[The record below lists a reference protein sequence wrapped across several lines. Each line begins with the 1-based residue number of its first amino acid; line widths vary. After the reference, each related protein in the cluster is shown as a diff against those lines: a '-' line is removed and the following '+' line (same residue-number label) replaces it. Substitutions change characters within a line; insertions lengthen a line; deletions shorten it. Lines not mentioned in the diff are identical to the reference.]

1 VRVRIASLAVLLGAA
16 TTAVSWI
23 SLMPSLKALLD
34 AAAFA
39 GHPYAQMAQQ
49 LRSLLP
55 FYLGLDLSLVTV
67 IAFIALELT
76 VGRPLRET
84 EEAVSQLGR
93 LEHTDLGTGGPLLS
107 RLRRAIRR
115 TSDELS
121 SQRTMAREKVSELE
135 DANQALLRAQT
146 ELVAADRLATVGK
159 LAAGVAHEV
168 GNPLSGI
175 LGYLSVARGKA
186 SPEQKDLL
194 DRIEAEVQRIDR
206 IVRSLLD
213 LGRPSRGK
221 PQPMELLPV
230 VEACAQLLKKGEL
243 EKMQLKINVEKS
255 VWVIAEAGP
264 LSQVLINLLI
274 NAAQAMGGSGEL
286 EVSAVSGAG
295 RVKLSVLD
303 RGPGVPKAVAARLF
317 EPFFTTKAAGK
328 GTGLGLAVSKHLL
341 EQMGGTLLFHDREG
355 GGAVFEIDVSAPA

>member
-1 VRVRIASLAVLLGAA
+1 MRLRIASLAVLLGAA
-16 TTAVSWI
+16 ATAVSWI
-23 SLMPSLKALLD
+23 SLMPSLKALLG
-34 AAAFA
+34 ASAHA
-39 GHPYAQMAQQ
+39 GPPYLQMGQQ
-49 LRSLLP
+49 LRALLP
-55 FYLGLDLSLVTV
+55 FYLGLDLVLVTV
-67 IAFIALELT
+67 LAYVFLELT

-84 EEAVSQLGR
+84 EDAVAQLGK
-93 LEHTDLGTGGPLLS
+93 LELTGAGSGGPLLS

-121 SQRTMAREKVSELE
+121 SQRTMAREKVAELE
-135 DANQALLRAQT
+135 DANRALLRAQT

-186 SPEQKDLL
+186 TPEQKDLL

-221 PQPMELLPV
+221 PAPMELSPV
-230 VEACAQLLKKGEL
+230 VEACANLLKKGEL
-243 EKMQLKINVEKS
+243 SQVELKLEVPKGL
-255 VWVIAEAGP
+255 WVVAEAGP

-274 NAAQAMGGSGEL
+274 NAAQAMGGR
-286 EVSAVSGAG
+286 G
-295 RVKLSVLD
+295 RS
-303 RGPGVPKAVAARLF
+303 R
-317 EPFFTTKAAGK
+317 
-328 GTGLGLAVSKHLL
+328 
-341 EQMGGTLLFHDREG
+341 
-355 GGAVFEIDVSAPA
+355 

>member
-1 VRVRIASLAVLLGAA
+1 MRIASLAVLLGAA
-16 TTAVSWI
+16 ATAVSWI

-34 AAAFA
+34 AAVHA
-39 GHPYAQMAQQ
+39 GHPYATMAQQ
-49 LRSLLP
+49 LRGLLP
-55 FYLGLDLSLVTV
+55 FYLGLDLSLVT
-67 IAFIALELT
+67 ILAFIALELT

-84 EEAVSQLGR
+84 EEAVSQLGK
-93 LEHTDLGTGGPLLS
+93 LENIDSGSGGPLLS

-115 TSDELS
+115 TADEVQ

-135 DANQALLRAQT
+135 DANKALLRAQT

-186 SPEQKDLL
+186 TPEQKDLL

-221 PQPMELLPV
+221 PAPMELLPV

-243 EKMQLKINVEKS
+243 EKMQLKVSVEKGL
-255 VWVIAEAGP
+255 WVVAEAGP

-274 NAAQAMGGSGEL
+274 NASQAMGGTGEL
-286 EVSAVSGAG
+286 EVKAETHDG
-295 RVKLSVLD
+295 RVRLSVLD
-303 RGPGVPKAVAARLF
+303 RGPGVPPEAAKRLF

-328 GTGLGLAVSKHLL
+328 GTGLGLAVSRHLL
-341 EQMGGTLLFHDREG
+341 EQMGGTLKFRNREG
-355 GGAVFEIDVSAPA
+355 GGAAFEIDVSAAA